1 MIWHHSHDVVD
12 KVMMH
17 SFDGEAQKHFNMV
30 HSWFLVE
37 SSNVRLGLC
46 IDGFN
51 PFGLFAALYSCW
63 SVIFM
68 IYNLSS
74 GMCMRLKF
82 MFLSTVIPGPNS
94 PSRNID
100 VFIHLL
106 INKLKYL
113 WSSRALTYDVSRKY
127 NFQMKVALIWTI
139 NYLPVY
145 KMVSG

>member
-1 MIWHHSHDVVD
+1 
-12 KVMMH
+12 
-17 SFDGEAQKHFNMV
+17 
-30 HSWFLVE
+30 
-37 SSNVRLGLC
+37 
-46 IDGFN
+46 
-51 PFGLFAALYSCW
+51 
-63 SVIFM
+63 
-68 IYNLSS
+68 
-74 GMCMRLKF
+74 MRLKF